1 MACRFDIVNLSIET
15 IKSDID
21 SMKRMAPIASYSGI
35 VISIVGIIVVI
46 LNQII
51 HINLDGY
58 AVIGFGISLLLFS
71 LAIKQTLTNDSDKF
85 SLLVKVARIERNLNA
100 YRQRDSPSEKLRT
113 YDQYRKSLY
122 AAVILLI
129 IGMALSILSLIE
141 GFLWNDPIWMELLTI
156 GFAFLMAATVFEQ
169 SFIDAY
175 INSRIDERLDW
186 VERSSQE
193 LSGPV

>member
-1 MACRFDIVNLSIET
+1 MARRFDIVNLSIET
-15 IKSDID
+15 IKSDRE
-21 SMKRMAPIASYSGI
+21 SMKRMAPIASYSGV
-35 VISIVGIIVVI
+35 VISIVGIFVII

-58 AVIGFGISLLLFS
+58 AVIGFGVSLSLFS

-100 YRQRDSPSEKLRT
+100 HLHRDSPSEKLRT

-122 AAVILLI
+122 VAVSLLI

-141 GFLWNDPIWMELLTI
+141 GFLWSDPIWIELLTI
-156 GFAFLMAATVFEQ
+156 GFAFLIAATVFEQ
-169 SFIDAY
+169 SFVDAY

-186 VERSSQE
+186 IERNSQE
-193 LSGPV
+193 LSLTV